1 MLMSVITE
9 VVVAGLELS
18 GLTHPFSRWGSQHV
32 SSNWNVPSLAPFSSA
47 FAFNKF
53 LIIIIELNKTFRFV
67 MRGNR
72 PPVNS
77 VYPILYL
84 WVFYSF
90 SSPASQEF
98 PFWSLKQKSNPHTIL
113 AACHEKVTL
122 QSFCLNWLRGGN
134 PERCCV
140 WIGNKSNVTICWQ
153 SFVPTSTIPETGN
166 IDCLNLNTVDQVLH
180 LHTRCKSNEPINLK
194 LICVGMWDIVGVLGN
209 GGFQLFSTAD
219 WKRQG
224 LLSIHV

>member
-1 MLMSVITE
+1 MEQPVCVLQLKCTLTGSIQFGVCIQE
-9 VVVAGLELS
+9 VFGIYYRAEQNLQICYG
-18 GLTHPFSRWGSQHV
+18 GNHP
-32 SSNWNVPSLAPFSSA
+32 PA
-47 FAFNKF
+47 
-53 LIIIIELNKTFRFV
+53 
-67 MRGNR
+67 
-72 PPVNS
+72 NS
-77 VYPILYL
+77 VYPILHP

-113 AACHEKVTL
+113 AAWHEKVTL

-134 PERCCV
+134 QERCCV

-166 IDCLNLNTVDQVLH
+166 IDWLNLNTVDQVLH

-209 GGFQLFSTAD
+209 GFQLFSTAD

-224 LLSIHV
+224 LPSIHV